1 MKVKKIPMRT
11 CIITKGNLPKQELIR
26 VVKNKDNEVFVVDKN
41 EQKIELCSN
50 KFTHAVTAN
59 CMNPENL
66 KSFNIPS
73 FDACIVAIGDD
84 FQSSLEITSLLKELG
99 AKYVISKAST
109 EIQKKF
115 LLKNGADEVV
125 YPDQDTA
132 EKLAVMVNSKKIH
145 DYFPLNDTHSIFEI
159 DVPTDWIGKS
169 VIALNIRKKYQ
180 INVLMVNRAETIIS
194 DINAEFTFADGDH
207 VVIFGETDKLSS
219 YTKKVK

>member
-1 MKVKKIPMRT
+1 VM
-11 CIITKGNLPKQELIR
+11 
-26 VVKNKDNEVFVVDKN
+26 VVDKN
-41 EQKIELCSN
+41 MDKIELCSN

-59 CMNPENL
+59 CMNPETL
-66 KSFNIPS
+66 KTFDVAS

-132 EKLAVMVNSKKIH
+132 EKLAVMVNSKKIF
-145 DYFPLNDTHSIFEI
+145 DYFAINDTHSIFEI
-159 DVPTDWIGKS
+159 DVPSDWIGKN
-169 VIALNIRKKYQ
+169 IIDLNIRKKYH
-180 INVLMVNRAETIIS
+180 INVLMVNRNEDIIS
-194 DINAEFTFADGDH
+194 SINADFTFASGDH
-207 VVIFGETDKLSS
+207 VVIFGETEKLMD
-219 YTKKVK
+219 YTNKKIK